1 VTTAT
6 SSVLPRAQ
14 AQPATELCVVL
25 ACHHL
30 ICALP
35 IRSVDRLA
43 LPAAAQPAPAPRR
56 SRGAQVTGAVAA
68 PAVVRFGEQS
78 WAAWDLGVMLGVGP
92 SQGAWV
98 LLRAPLDG
106 GEVALALRTGP
117 CFAVQG
123 VRRLSS
129 LPPGIFSARRAALAG
144 TFATAAVKG
153 PRARAEV
160 GLWLEP
166 TRLWEP
172 LELAAS
178 AASLR
183 EDR

>member
-1 VTTAT
+1 VTTAA
-6 SSVLPRAQ
+6 SPVPARAQ

-43 LPAAAQPAPAPRR
+43 LPDAAQPLPAPRR
-56 SRGAQVTGAVAA
+56 SRAARTTGAVPA
-68 PAVVRFGEQS
+68 PAVVRLGEQD
-78 WAAWDLGVMLGVGP
+78 WASWDLGVLLGMGP
-92 SQGAWV
+92 AQGAWV

-117 CFAVQG
+117 CFSVQG
-123 VRRLSS
+123 LRRLSS
-129 LPPGIFSARRAALAG
+129 LPPGVFSARRTALAG

-160 GLWLEP
+160 GLWIEP
-166 TRLWEP
+166 ARLWEP

-178 AASLR
+178 AAALR